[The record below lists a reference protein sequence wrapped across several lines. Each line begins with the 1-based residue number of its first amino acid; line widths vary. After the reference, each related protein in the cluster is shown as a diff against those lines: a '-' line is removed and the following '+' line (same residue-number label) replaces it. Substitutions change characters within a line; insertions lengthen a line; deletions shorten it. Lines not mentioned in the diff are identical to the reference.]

1 VMAIQ
6 GRQEDQVFLD
16 LQDSLA
22 PLVLQ
27 ASLEK
32 TERTGI
38 LAPRGHPEKM
48 EEMVL
53 LDHKECQDP
62 RDRPERSD
70 PEEGLVTK
78 DRQGHRDRSD

>member
-1 VMAIQ
+1 MAIQ
-6 GRQEDQVFLD
+6 GRQEVQVLLD
-16 LQDSLA
+16 PLDSLA
-22 PLVLQ
+22 PLVRQ

-38 LAPRGHPEKM
+38 LAPRGHPERT
-48 EEMVL
+48 EETVL
-53 LDHKECQDP
+53 LDLRECQDP

-78 DRQGHRDRSD
+78 DRQVHLDRSG

>member
-1 VMAIQ
+1 MAIQ
-6 GRQEDQVFLD
+6 GRQEGQELLVPL
-16 LQDSLA
+16 DSLA

-38 LAPRGHPEKM
+38 LAPRDHPERT
-48 EEMVL
+48 EETVL
-53 LDHKECQDP
+53 LDHRGCQDP

-70 PEEGLVTK
+70 PAEGLVTK
-78 DRQGHRDRSD
+78 DRQVHLDQSD

>member
-1 VMAIQ
+1 MAIQ
-6 GRQEDQVFLD
+6 GRQEGQVLLD
-16 LQDSLA
+16 PLDSLA

-38 LAPRGHPEKM
+38 LAPRGRLVRT
-48 EEMVL
+48 EETVL

-70 PEEGLVTK
+70 PEEGLVIK
-78 DRQGHRDRSD
+78 DRQVHLDRSD